1 MAGNDDADDDIKSLI
16 FSENNV
22 QGQPLVIKIKDYRLK
37 IQASECVERGGG
49 IKKNIILNREREEG
63 KRKNTGGYGEPIG
76 KI

>member
-37 IQASECVERGGG
+37 IQASECVWRGGG
-49 IKKNIILNREREEG
+49 L
-63 KRKNTGGYGEPIG
+63 KRT
-76 KI
+76 

>member
-37 IQASECVERGGG
+37 IQASECVGGG
-49 IKKNIILNREREEG
+49 L
-63 KRKNTGGYGEPIG
+63 KRT
-76 KI
+76 